1 MTMAEQMPARKAV
14 ASSIST
20 LEANTVSSHEAE
32 KGRLTAS
39 RELRRPHRSTAELRR
54 PPGHNLFSFSV
65 MVVAA
70 DEASLLA
77 GLNLS

>member
-1 MTMAEQMPARKAV
+1 MAEQRPTRKAV

-39 RELRRPHRSTAELRR
+39 SELRRPHRSTAELSR
-54 PPGHNLFSFSV
+54 PP
-65 MVVAA
+65 AQ
-70 DEASLLA
+70 
-77 GLNLS
+77 